1 MTNFKLW
8 TITSFEEYVN
18 EWPSLANEFNNLTT
32 YQQKLGYTSP
42 EDFFI
47 KNAFAAQE
55 LANQRVGNIL
65 ERIFSTSDLHA
76 NVQEQLKKFTYK
88 AIDHLRMNDC
98 VIYQNTKTI
107 QTNYN
112 NGRSDSI
119 ENDLNVSLEKIIGDS
134 AWRSWIGANIESLYL
149 RYLKENDL
157 PYLLDPEQFY
167 NKKQI
172 DDFFETID
180 WKIYE
185 EHTYTTVHIRD
196 LQKQINRKQEVTDQ
210 VLLQQKTDD
219 EGNPIDEIEEVGY
232 FDEILFQSFRP
243 DSTIIDTDRGRKR
256 AVINLNDTIGE
267 LINASVYQSSSES
280 DQKNAIGRIWGW
292 GIENYLKH
300 SEETFNE
307 KFKQLEDKIL
317 DINKN
322 KWIIGEYKWVKV
334 GTPIVKGWIKINL
347 TTGYTLIAGT
357 SQSTSTGSIKSH
369 THTSN
374 AHNHYINGSGNY
386 VPVLM
391 GGAKW
396 YKRNAD
402 NGAGDNKAIVSDT
415 NNPNIANIALT
426 DSASS
431 KINSTGGSSNLAAGQ
446 YAELWEYVG
455 IDAKG
460 ETLNTNLNAKLSYW
474 QKNDIL
480 DKEYK
485 DNDECA
491 PLKGEKYDE

>member
-210 VLLQQKTDD
+210 ILLQQKTDD

-280 DQKNAIGRIWGW
+280 DQKNAIGRIWAW
-292 GIENYLKH
+292 GIENTLKLA
-300 SEETFNE
+300 N
-307 KFKQLEDKIL
+307 KKYDEDIKELKKRIKEI
-317 DINKN
+317 DDN
-322 KWIIGEYKWVKV
+322 KWIIGERKWVKI
-334 GTPIVKGWIKINL
+334 GTPLLSGWKKVELPSGFTLVSGISEGL
-347 TTGYTLIAGT
+347 TTGEN
-357 SQSTSTGSIKSH
+357 KEHSH
-369 THTSN
+369 
-374 AHNHYINGSGNY
+374 SGEA
-386 VPVLM
+386 LLS
-391 GGAKW
+391 
-396 YKRNAD
+396 
-402 NGAGDNKAIVSDT
+402 NKASGGQGGVPWSSSFPSSLNIYGAFLGVPKLALDIKTEGGKNNLSAGMFSD
-415 NNPNIANIALT
+415 
-426 DSASS
+426 
-431 KINSTGGSSNLAAGQ
+431 
-446 YAELWEYVG
+446 LWEYIG
-455 IDAKG
+455 
-460 ETLNTNLNAKLSYW
+460 S
-474 QKNDIL
+474 
-480 DKEYK
+480 KE
-485 DNDECA
+485 
-491 PLKGEKYDE
+491 